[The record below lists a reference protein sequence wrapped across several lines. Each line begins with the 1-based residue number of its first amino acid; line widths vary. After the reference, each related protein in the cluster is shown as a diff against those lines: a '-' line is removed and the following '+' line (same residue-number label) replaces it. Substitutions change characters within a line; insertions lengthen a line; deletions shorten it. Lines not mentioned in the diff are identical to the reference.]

1 VDPAK
6 SDHGKAVNIERL
18 IQQVKMTAKGG
29 VRASKEY
36 VENELKNVE
45 SILPP
50 VLISELK
57 DGILKNEL
65 SKKVV
70 QEVILK
76 AIENYKH
83 ALVEPGEAVGIIA
96 AQSIG
101 EPGTQM
107 TLRTFHYAGVRER
120 NVTLGLPRL
129 IEIVDARRIPSTP
142 TMTIYLD
149 KEHRTKKEKATEMA
163 QKIIFT
169 TVNDLSHTRIDQI
182 NQAIVIELDDT
193 ALKNRGSTIEAVKKS
208 ITLPNCEASEEGGI
222 IKVVTKSSRFV
233 DLQKLQ
239 DKILKVHVKGIP
251 GIHRAVV
258 VEEKGEWIVQTDGSN
273 LPKVLKTPGIDF
285 TRTTTNN
292 INEVASTIGIE
303 AARNVIIREAMGVLE
318 EQGLDVDIRHVMIVA
333 DVMTYNGSVRQIGRH
348 GVSGEKASVLA
359 KAAFEITV
367 PTLVDASVRGQSDR
381 LKGVTESVIIGQ
393 TVPIGTG
400 LIELY
405 MRLGQEEKNEK

>member
-1 VDPAK
+1 
-6 SDHGKAVNIERL
+6 
-18 IQQVKMTAKGG
+18 
-29 VRASKEY
+29 
-36 VENELKNVE
+36 
-45 SILPP
+45 
-50 VLISELK
+50 
-57 DGILKNEL
+57 
-65 SKKVV
+65 
-70 QEVILK
+70 
-76 AIENYKH
+76 
-83 ALVEPGEAVGIIA
+83 
-96 AQSIG
+96 
-101 EPGTQM
+101 
-107 TLRTFHYAGVRER
+107 
-120 NVTLGLPRL
+120 
-129 IEIVDARRIPSTP
+129 
-142 TMTIYLD
+142 
-149 KEHRTKKEKATEMA
+149 
-163 QKIIFT
+163 
-169 TVNDLSHTRIDQI
+169 LSHTRIDQI